1 MLGLKNIIIQ
11 KESSNGVTQW
21 HLNLYQSVIL
31 ICSLFFVIAALI
43 FISSDYLSNYLYGK
57 RLQEYKANYSNVSK
71 NLALMR
77 TKIDK
82 LNLELE
88 KIEQKDKAVRTYAGM
103 PEIDRSIRQLG
114 IGGHSIESGKF
125 SDNLAP
131 KLNEELFLLEKDLKR
146 ISRNV
151 NLELNSY
158 KSIYEKVQDN
168 IQRINSIPSIRPVQ
182 SGYLNSTF
190 GYRNDP
196 IDNVRRFHH
205 GQDITVKSG
214 TPILAPANGVVKR
227 AYYAGGFGNHIK
239 IDHGSGYTTLFA
251 HLSKINV
258 KHGQEIKRGEV
269 IGYTG
274 NTGRS
279 TAPHLHYEIHYNGEP
294 QNPLDYFFSDSN
306 H

>member
-1 MLGLKNIIIQ
+1 MLGFKNIIIQ

-21 HLNLYQSVIL
+21 HLNFYQSVIL
-31 ICSLFFVIAALI
+31 ICSLFFVITALI

-57 RLQEYKANYSNVSK
+57 RLQEYKANYFNVTK

-88 KIEQKDKAVRTYAGM
+88 KIEEKDKAVRTYAGM

-214 TPILAPANGVVKR
+214 TPIIAPANGVVKR

>member
-1 MLGLKNIIIQ
+1 MLGSRNIIIQ
-11 KESSNGVTQW
+11 KESSKGVTQW
-21 HLNLYQSVIL
+21 HFNFYQSVIL
-31 ICSLFFVIAALI
+31 TCSLFLVIAALI

-77 TKIDK
+77 KKIDN

-88 KIEQKDKAVRTYAGM
+88 KIEEKDKAVRTYAGM
-103 PEIDRSIRQLG
+103 PEIDRNIRKLG

-168 IQRINSIPSIRPVQ
+168 IERINSIPSVRPVQ
-182 SGYLNSTF
+182 GGYLNSTF

-214 TPILAPANGVVKR
+214 TPVIAPANGVVKR

>member
-21 HLNLYQSVIL
+21 HLSFYQSVIL
-31 ICSLFFVIAALI
+31 ICSLFFVITALI

-214 TPILAPANGVVKR
+214 TPIIAPANGVVKR

>member
-1 MLGLKNIIIQ
+1 MLGFKNIIIQ

-31 ICSLFFVIAALI
+31 ICSLFFVITALI

-57 RLQEYKANYSNVSK
+57 RLQEYKANYFNVSK

-88 KIEQKDKAVRTYAGM
+88 KIEEKDKAVRTYAGM

-182 SGYLNSTF
+182 GGYLNSTF

-214 TPILAPANGVVKR
+214 TPIIAPANGVVKR

>member
-21 HLNLYQSVIL
+21 HLNFYQSVIL
-31 ICSLFFVIAALI
+31 ICSLFFVITALI

-57 RLQEYKANYSNVSK
+57 RLQEYKANYFNVTK

-88 KIEQKDKAVRTYAGM
+88 KIEEKDKAVRTYAGM

-182 SGYLNSTF
+182 GGYLNSTF

-214 TPILAPANGVVKR
+214 TPIIAPADGVVRR

-258 KHGQEIKRGEV
+258 KHGQKIKRGEV

>member
-31 ICSLFFVIAALI
+31 ICSLFFVITALI

-57 RLQEYKANYSNVSK
+57 RLQEYKANYFNVSK

-88 KIEQKDKAVRTYAGM
+88 KIEEKDKAVRTYAGM

-214 TPILAPANGVVKR
+214 TPIIAPANGVVKR